1 MLLARSPSIGENF
14 GNTLVIAGR
23 CHQYPPGRKQATTKA
38 AEKLIFGTEEFI
50 SLRDSSRVSFFVKI
64 SMFFILKDLMSRQDW
79 RGINTG

>member
-23 CHQYPPGRKQATTKA
+23 CHQYPAGRKQATTKA
-38 AEKLIFGTEEFI
+38 AEKLILGTEEFF

-64 SMFFILKDLMSRQDW
+64 SMFFLHKDLMSRQDW
-79 RGINTG
+79 REINTH

>member
-23 CHQYPPGRKQATTKA
+23 CHPYPAGRKQATTKA
-38 AEKLIFGTEEFI
+38 AEKLILGTEEFF

-64 SMFFILKDLMSRQDW
+64 SMFFSSQRSYEPPGLARNQH
-79 RGINTG
+79 